1 MQVCQWLF
9 SNKLTNSFIVGVPK
23 RRGYRYRL
31 PERDARQ
38 NFFSHNF
45 GLLLNPV
52 KKNHPRTDELETEYA
67 LLREILLARQRS
79 GLTQAEVAEKM
90 GTKPPAVTRL
100 ETALSDCRHSP
111 TIATLKKYAQA
122 VGCKLEVHLVPTK
135 AA

>member
-1 MQVCQWLF
+1 MGCLPFRGQPHKQ
-9 SNKLTNSFIVGVPK
+9 IVEAWK
-23 RRGYRYRL
+23 QE
-31 PERDARQ
+31 PEFKAAY
-38 NFFSHNF
+38 
-45 GLLLNPV
+45 
-52 KKNHPRTDELETEYA
+52 DELETEYT
-67 LLREILLARQRS
+67 LLRELLLARQRS

-135 AA
+135 AAK